1 MSQIELILS
10 RHGET
15 EENKLHIMQGQL
27 PGHLSELGKQQ
38 AKALAETLDKEEL
51 DVIVCSDL
59 ARSYDTAMA
68 VARQKGLQPVAT
80 PLLREMDWGIYT
92 GKVADEMDFTTLPES
107 VETIEALY
115 KRAGDFVDFL
125 KKEFPGKRILAI
137 GHGGFNRAI
146 IVQLEKLPPEKIL
159 SLPIMKNTAC
169 MHAFHAAVISQRLKS
184 LADGDRAVFQA
195 VDNGKAFYTHVRFV
209 QHIASLLESFFDDKA
224 HSFQL
229 GARLFHQVE
238 HAHCGI
244 AIRQKVVNKE
254 DTVIGSQKVVT
265 DTHRVIAVF
274 RKRMDNGRQHILH
287 CLRLFFLDK
296 NDRQMHDVPHHN
308 RRSDTTCFYRH
319 DLIDIRIPETVNKF
333 FCHLIKQHGIHL
345 MVNKAVNL

>member
-146 IVQLEKLPPEKIL
+146 VVQKLPPEKIL

-169 MHAFHAAVISQRLKS
+169 M
-184 LADGDRAVFQA
+184 
-195 VDNGKAFYTHVRFV
+195 RFT
-209 QHIASLLESFFDDKA
+209 L
-224 HSFQL
+224 
-229 GARLFHQVE
+229 
-238 HAHCGI
+238 
-244 AIRQKVVNKE
+244 
-254 DTVIGSQKVVT
+254 
-265 DTHRVIAVF
+265 
-274 RKRMDNGRQHILH
+274 
-287 CLRLFFLDK
+287 
-296 NDRQMHDVPHHN
+296 P
-308 RRSDTTCFYRH
+308 
-319 DLIDIRIPETVNKF
+319 
-333 FCHLIKQHGIHL
+333 
-345 MVNKAVNL
+345 

>member
-27 PGHLSELGKQQ
+27 LGHLSELGKQQ

-169 MHAFHAAVISQRLKS
+169 M
-184 LADGDRAVFQA
+184 
-195 VDNGKAFYTHVRFV
+195 RFT
-209 QHIASLLESFFDDKA
+209 L
-224 HSFQL
+224 
-229 GARLFHQVE
+229 
-238 HAHCGI
+238 
-244 AIRQKVVNKE
+244 
-254 DTVIGSQKVVT
+254 
-265 DTHRVIAVF
+265 
-274 RKRMDNGRQHILH
+274 
-287 CLRLFFLDK
+287 
-296 NDRQMHDVPHHN
+296 P
-308 RRSDTTCFYRH
+308 
-319 DLIDIRIPETVNKF
+319 
-333 FCHLIKQHGIHL
+333 
-345 MVNKAVNL
+345 

>member
-38 AKALAETLDKEEL
+38 AKALAETLDKEKL

-59 ARSYDTAMA
+59 ARGYDTAMA

-92 GKVADEMDFTTLPES
+92 GKVGDEMDFTTLPES

-137 GHGGFNRAI
+137 GHGGFNRSR
-146 IVQLEKLPPEKIL
+146 L
-159 SLPIMKNTAC
+159 SIMARLSTRTSASFSTSRPFWKAFSMIKPIP
-169 MHAFHAAVISQRLKS
+169 SS
-184 LADGDRAVFQA
+184 LAPDCFTRSSTPIAALPYARKSSIKRIRSSAVR
-195 VDNGKAFYTHVRFV
+195 K
-209 QHIASLLESFFDDKA
+209 LLLI
-224 HSFQL
+224 H
-229 GARLFHQVE
+229 
-238 HAHCGI
+238 
-244 AIRQKVVNKE
+244 
-254 DTVIGSQKVVT
+254 TV
-265 DTHRVIAVF
+265 
-274 RKRMDNGRQHILH
+274 
-287 CLRLFFLDK
+287 
-296 NDRQMHDVPHHN
+296 
-308 RRSDTTCFYRH
+308 
-319 DLIDIRIPETVNKF
+319 
-333 FCHLIKQHGIHL
+333 
-345 MVNKAVNL
+345 

>member
-38 AKALAETLDKEEL
+38 AKALAETLDKEKL

-125 KKEFPGKRILAI
+125 KKEFPGK
-137 GHGGFNRAI
+137 
-146 IVQLEKLPPEKIL
+146 
-159 SLPIMKNTAC
+159 
-169 MHAFHAAVISQRLKS
+169 
-184 LADGDRAVFQA
+184 LADVAGVWDQ
-195 VDNGKAFYTHVRFV
+195 GTP
-209 QHIASLLESFFDDKA
+209 
-224 HSFQL
+224 
-229 GARLFHQVE
+229 G
-238 HAHCGI
+238 
-244 AIRQKVVNKE
+244 
-254 DTVIGSQKVVT
+254 
-265 DTHRVIAVF
+265 
-274 RKRMDNGRQHILH
+274 
-287 CLRLFFLDK
+287 
-296 NDRQMHDVPHHN
+296 
-308 RRSDTTCFYRH
+308 YRPCW
-319 DLIDIRIPETVNKF
+319 I
-333 FCHLIKQHGIHL
+333 
-345 MVNKAVNL
+345 